1 MAKTVTLAWVL
12 LLGSLTAAPDL
23 AEIGRLRPD
32 LVIWAGAPHRL
43 TIPVAGGEVVYE
55 EVEPGRLA
63 LQGASFRRD
72 EAMLW
77 IADPLPAHGV
87 DFAAPP
93 GLGGRCEGLRAAAA
107 VEKSGAWTPLDGAAV
122 DSCVVRDGKLRIH
135 VTLPPLPQGPV
146 LVTVRRRGEA
156 GKPVS

>member
-1 MAKTVTLAWVL
+1 MAMAKTAALAWAL
-12 LLGSLTAAPDL
+12 LLGGLAAPSED
-23 AEIGRLRPD
+23 IGRLRPD
-32 LVIWAGAPHRL
+32 LVIWAGAPHRI

-55 EVEPGRLA
+55 EVEPDRLT

-77 IADPLPAHGV
+77 ITGPAPADGL

-93 GLGGRCEGLRAAAA
+93 SLGGRCEGLRVTAALKQLD
-107 VEKSGAWTPLDGAAV
+107 VWQPLDGAAI
-122 DSCVVRDGKLRIH
+122 DNCAVRDGKLRIH
-135 VTLPPLPQGPV
+135 VKLPPLPTGPV